1 VPWDFPGEGMEGT
14 QVNSRL
20 QAFLDQHDATAHIH
34 TTQRPVYTTQELAS
48 VEHISGRAVAKVVMV
63 VADGEMVMLVL
74 PASMRVDTA
83 VVRDSLGVAE
93 VRLATEQEFEER
105 FPDCEVGAMPPFGHL
120 YGLQVYVDPELASA
134 PAIVFETGSHREVA
148 VMPFMEFQRLE
159 HPHLA
164 PLAS

>member
-1 VPWDFPGEGMEGT
+1 
-14 QVNSRL
+14 VNTRL
-20 QAFLDQHDATAHIH
+20 QAFLDEHGATAHVH
-34 TTQRPVYTTQELAS
+34 PTQRPVYTTQELAS
-48 VEHISGRAVAKVVMV
+48 VEHVSGRAVAKVVMA

-74 PASMRVDTA
+74 PASLRVDLGC
-83 VVRDSLGVAE
+83 VRESLEAHE
-93 VRLATEQEFEER
+93 VRLATEHEFEER

-120 YGLQVYVDPELASA
+120 YGMPVYVDPELASA
-134 PAIVFETGSHREVA
+134 PAIVFETGSHSEVA